1 MLGILL
7 KMFTFLLVYFVSSTR
22 CFFCV
27 NFDKRNIFEIFHTF
41 ILNCSKIT
49 TNVSIFQRPF
59 MKFRQWGESI
69 QIKKSIA
76 YYAMDFAFAEGG
88 GVERKKRFNIHF
100 ALYPDK
106 YGLLAVIFRFVVC
119 LMM

>member
-1 MLGILL
+1 MLR
-7 KMFTFLLVYFVSSTR
+7 FS
-22 CFFCV
+22 
-27 NFDKRNIFEIFHTF
+27 
-41 ILNCSKIT
+41 
-49 TNVSIFQRPF
+49 
-59 MKFRQWGESI
+59 
-69 QIKKSIA
+69 
-76 YYAMDFAFAEGG
+76 FAERE